1 MGFKKKN
8 KGFSLVEILVTI
20 VIMSIIVGGVGMN
33 LQGIFGPTY
42 DAYREQYTLRD
53 LLVIT
58 DAVHVYKKING
69 KLPANI
75 EELFDQKILLNE
87 NSSIYGTV
95 YSLNVTPAGIEIFT
109 TKDNEKKEII
119 TMQKILAKNKN
130 K

>member
-1 MGFKKKN
+1 MEFKKKN
-8 KGFSLVEILVTI
+8 KGFSLVEILVTV

-58 DAVHVYKKING
+58 DAVHIYKKITG

-87 NSSIYGTV
+87 NLSIYGTV